1 MGTANCRCFGYCRP
15 EVKMKNHRSIRH
27 RQFFQ
32 SLCVILLMSSG
43 TRPML
48 AADRVRIGYT
58 APGPQHGLLWL
69 GDTAALF
76 KKNNLD
82 VEIIYLPGNISA
94 PSLMA
99 GEIQFGQMTGA
110 LMSPIRLQGGDPV
123 MLVSVQELLDDRL
136 VVRPNINKP
145 EELKGK
151 RIAIS
156 RFGAASHM
164 RVLNMLPRYG
174 LSEKDVTFLQ
184 IGDTPARIIA
194 MTGNAVDASSFSP
207 PDHLAAQQ
215 AGMKVLVNMAELNI
229 FYQGTGLVTTQ
240 RYIAKNRDIVRRMVK
255 SYVEAI
261 HIVRTNPEVTKRAF
275 VKYRKTK
282 DEKQLEDAYQTLRE
296 TVKQKPYPNL
306 EGLKTIFKDVSDRI
320 PAAKTANPREFVD
333 ISFLEELDKSGYIDG
348 LYR

>member
-1 MGTANCRCFGYCRP
+1 MMSP
-15 EVKMKNHRSIRH
+15 
-27 RQFFQ
+27 RQKCLTVFVVIAAVLA
-32 SLCVILLMSSG
+32 SLILRATSV
-43 TRPML
+43 

-58 APGPQHGLLWL
+58 SPGPQHGILWV
-69 GDTAALF
+69 GDVSGIF

-82 VEIIYLPGNISA
+82 LEIIYMPGNISIA
-94 PSLMA
+94 SLLS

-110 LMSPIRLQGGDPV
+110 LMSPARLQGADPV
-123 MLVSVQELLDDRL
+123 MLVSIQELLDDRM
-136 VVRPNINKP
+136 VVRPTIKTP
-145 EELKGK
+145 EDLKGK
-151 RIAIS
+151 LIAIS

-164 RVLNMLPRYG
+164 RVINILPRFG
-174 LSEKDVTFLQ
+174 LTEKDVTFLQ
-184 IGDTPARIIA
+184 IGDTPARIVA
-194 MTGNAVDASSFSP
+194 LAGNAVDASSFSP
-207 PDHLAAQQ
+207 PDHLAAAQT
-215 AGMKVLVNMAELNI
+215 GMRILFNMADFNI

-240 RYIAKNRDIVRRMVK
+240 RNIAKNRDVVKRMVK

-261 HIVRTNPEVTKRAF
+261 HVVRTNPEQTKRAF

-306 EGLKTIFKDVSDRI
+306 EAFKTIFKDVSDRI
-320 PAAKTANPREFVD
+320 PAAKTANAKEFVD

>member
-1 MGTANCRCFGYCRP
+1 MFCPRNARLKLRLFLLAP
-15 EVKMKNHRSIRH
+15 IIALLIPRH
-27 RQFFQ
+27 
-32 SLCVILLMSSG
+32 SLD
-43 TRPML
+43 
-48 AADRVRIGYT
+48 AADKVRIGYT

-69 GDTAALF
+69 GDTAGLF

-82 VEIIYLPGNISA
+82 VEIIYMPGNISA

-136 VVRPNINKP
+136 VVRPGINKP

-164 RVLNMLPRYG
+164 RVLNILPRYG

-194 MTGNAVDASSFSP
+194 MSGSAVDASSFSP

-215 AGMKVLVNMAELNI
+215 AGMKIILNMAELNI
-229 FYQGTGLVTTQ
+229 YYQGTGLVATQ
-240 RYIAKNRDIVRRMVK
+240 RYIAKNRDLIRRMVK

-261 HIVRTNPEVTKRAF
+261 HLVRTNPEVTKRAF

-282 DEKQLEDAYQTLRE
+282 DDKQLEDAYQTLRE
-296 TVKQKPYPNL
+296 TVKPKPYPNM
-306 EGLKTIFKDVSDRI
+306 ESFKTIFKDVSDRL
-320 PAAKTANPREFVD
+320 PAAKSANPREFVD
-333 ISFLEELDKSGYIDG
+333 TSFLEELDKSGYIDG

>member
-1 MGTANCRCFGYCRP
+1 MFGSGRTSP
-15 EVKMKNHRSIRH
+15 V
-27 RQFFQ
+27 
-32 SLCVILLMSSG
+32 SLFILLALLWIHQPLG
-43 TRPML
+43 
-48 AADRVRIGYT
+48 AADRIRISYT

-69 GDTAALF
+69 GDTAGLF

-82 VEIIYLPGNISA
+82 LEIIYMPGNISA
-94 PSLMA
+94 PSLMS

-136 VVRPNINKP
+136 VARPNIKAP

-164 RVLNMLPRYG
+164 RVLNMLPRFG

-194 MTGNAVDASSFSP
+194 LLGNSVDASSFSP
-207 PDHLAAQQ
+207 PDHLAAVQ
-215 AGMKVLVNMAELNI
+215 AGMRILLNMAELNI

-240 RYIAKNRDIVRRMVK
+240 SYVAKNREVLRRMVK
-255 SYVEAI
+255 TYVEAI
-261 HIVRTNPEVTKRAF
+261 QVVRTNPDVTKRAF
-275 VKYRKTK
+275 AKYRKTR

-296 TVKQKPYPNL
+296 VVKPKPYPNM
-306 EGLKTIFKDVSDRI
+306 ESFKTIFKDVSDRM
-320 PAAKTANPREFVD
+320 PAAKTADPREFVD
-333 ISFLEELDKSGYIDG
+333 VSFLQELDKSGYIDG

>member
-1 MGTANCRCFGYCRP
+1 MSRF
-15 EVKMKNHRSIRH
+15 VKMSGA
-27 RQFFQ
+27 
-32 SLCVILLMSSG
+32 ILLLTVFVVVG
-43 TRPML
+43 TDQQSV
-48 AADRVRIGYT
+48 AADRIRISYT

-69 GDTAALF
+69 GDTAGLF

-82 VEIIYLPGNISA
+82 LEIIYMPGNISA
-94 PSLMA
+94 PSLMS

-110 LMSPIRLQGGDPV
+110 LMSPVRLQGGDPV

-136 VVRPNINKP
+136 VVRPNIRSP

-174 LSEKDVTFLQ
+174 LSDKDVTFLQ
-184 IGDTPARIIA
+184 IGDTPARIVA
-194 MTGNAVDASSFSP
+194 MIGNSVDASSFSP
-207 PDHLAAQQ
+207 PDHLAAVQ
-215 AGMKVLVNMAELNI
+215 AGMKILLNMADLNI
-229 FYQGTGLVTTQ
+229 YYQGTGLVSTQ
-240 RYIAKNRDIVRRMVK
+240 RYIAKNRDVVRRMVK

-261 HIVRTNPEVTKRAF
+261 QIVRTNPDLTKKAF
-275 VKYRKTK
+275 NKYRKTR

-296 TVKQKPYPNL
+296 IVKPKPYPNM
-306 EGLKTIFKDVSDRI
+306 ESFRTIFKDVSDRI
-320 PAAKTANPREFVD
+320 PAAKTADPKEFVD
-333 ISFLEELDKSGYIDG
+333 ISFLQELDKSGYIDG

>member
-1 MGTANCRCFGYCRP
+1 MPCFL
-15 EVKMKNHRSIRH
+15 IT
-27 RQFFQ
+27 
-32 SLCVILLMSSG
+32 LLALFWFYPQLS
-43 TRPML
+43 
-48 AADRVRIGYT
+48 AADKIRIGYT

-69 GDTAALF
+69 GDTAGLF

-82 VEIIYLPGNISA
+82 LEIIYLPGNISA

-136 VVRPNINKP
+136 VVRPNIKAP
-145 EELKGK
+145 EDLKGK

-194 MTGNAVDASSFSP
+194 MIGNSVDASSFSP
-207 PDHLAAQQ
+207 PDHLAAVQ
-215 AGMKVLVNMAELNI
+215 AGMRILLNMAELNI

-240 RYIAKNRDIVRRMVK
+240 RFIGKNRDVARRMVK

-261 HIVRTNPEVTKRAF
+261 HIVRTNPEMTKRAF

-282 DEKQLEDAYQTLRE
+282 DEKQLEVAYQTLRE
-296 TVKQKPYPNL
+296 VVKPKPYPNM
-306 EGLKTIFKDVSDRI
+306 ESFKTIFKDVSDRM
-320 PAAKTANPREFVD
+320 PAAKTADPSEFVD
-333 ISFLEELDKSGYIDG
+333 VSFLRELDKSGYIDG

>member
-1 MGTANCRCFGYCRP
+1 MFSQRTNSRIFP
-15 EVKMKNHRSIRH
+15 IV
-27 RQFFQ
+27 F
-32 SLCVILLMSSG
+32 
-43 TRPML
+43 L
-48 AADRVRIGYT
+48 AALALIVTIVFPGAAAERVRIGYT
-58 APGPQHGLLWL
+58 SPSPQHGLLWL
-69 GDTAALF
+69 GDSAGLF
-76 KKNNLD
+76 KKNSLD
-82 VEIIYLPGNISA
+82 LEIIYMPGNISA

-123 MLVSVQELLDDRL
+123 MLVSVQDMLDDRL
-136 VVRPNINKP
+136 VVRPGINKP
-145 EELKGK
+145 EDLKGK

-164 RVLNMLPRYG
+164 RVLNILPRFG
-174 LSEKDVTFLQ
+174 LSDKDVTFLQ
-184 IGDTPARIIA
+184 IGDTFARIIA
-194 MTGNAVDASSFSP
+194 MAGNSVDASSFSP
-207 PDHLAAQQ
+207 PDHLAPQL
-215 AGMKVLVNMAELNI
+215 AGMKIILNMAELNI

-240 RYIAKNRDIVRRMVK
+240 RYIVKNRDITRRMVK

-261 HIVRTNPEVTKRAF
+261 HIVRTNPEVAKRAF

-306 EGLKTIFKDVSDRI
+306 ESFKTIFKDVSDRI
-320 PAAKTANPREFVD
+320 PAAKTANAKEFVD
-333 ISFLEELDKSGYIDG
+333 TSFLEELDKSGYIDG

>member
-1 MGTANCRCFGYCRP
+1 M
-15 EVKMKNHRSIRH
+15 SL
-27 RQFFQ
+27 RQRDLTVFIVAAVVLA
-32 SLCVILLMSSG
+32 SLILRETSV
-43 TRPML
+43 

-58 APGPQHGLLWL
+58 SPGPQHGILWV
-69 GDTAALF
+69 GDVSGIF

-82 VEIIYLPGNISA
+82 LEIIYMPGNISIA
-94 PSLMA
+94 SLLS

-110 LMSPIRLQGGDPV
+110 LMSPARLQGADPV
-123 MLVSVQELLDDRL
+123 MLVSIQELLDDRM
-136 VVRPNINKP
+136 VVRPNIKTP
-145 EELKGK
+145 EDLKGK

-164 RVLNMLPRYG
+164 RVINILPRFG
-174 LSEKDVTFLQ
+174 LTEKDVTFLQ
-184 IGDTPARIIA
+184 IGDTPARIVA
-194 MTGNAVDASSFSP
+194 LAGNAVDASSFSP
-207 PDHLAAQQ
+207 PDHLAAVQT
-215 AGMKVLVNMAELNI
+215 GMRILFNMADFNI

-240 RYIAKNRDIVRRMVK
+240 RNIAKNRDVVKRMVK

-261 HIVRTNPEVTKRAF
+261 HVVRTNPEQTKRAF

-306 EGLKTIFKDVSDRI
+306 EAFKTIFKDVNDRI
-320 PAAKTANPREFVD
+320 PAAKTANAKEFVD

>member
-1 MGTANCRCFGYCRP
+1 MNQGIRSSTSLAVITLALTFGLSA
-15 EVKMKNHRSIRH
+15 VRS
-27 RQFFQ
+27 
-32 SLCVILLMSSG
+32 
-43 TRPML
+43 L

-69 GDTAALF
+69 GDTAGLF

-82 VEIIYLPGNISA
+82 VEIIYMPGNISA

-136 VVRPNINKP
+136 MVRPNITKG

-164 RVLNMLPRYG
+164 RVLNMLPRFG
-174 LSEKDVTFLQ
+174 LTEKDVTFLQ

-194 MTGNAVDASSFSP
+194 MIGASADASSFSP

-215 AGMKVLVNMAELNI
+215 AGMRILLNMAELNI
-229 FYQGTGLVTTQ
+229 FYQGTGLVSTQ
-240 RYIAKNRDIVRRMVK
+240 RYIAKNRDIARRMVK
-255 SYVEAI
+255 SYIEAI
-261 HIVRTNPEVTKRAF
+261 HIVRTNPELTKQAF

-282 DEKQLEDAYQTLRE
+282 DPKQLEDAYQTLRE
-296 TVKQKPYPNL
+296 VVKPKPYPNL
-306 EGLKTIFKDVSDRI
+306 ESFKTIFKDVSDRI

-333 ISFLEELDKSGYIDG
+333 TSFIEEFDKSGYIDG
-348 LYR
+348 LYK

>member
-1 MGTANCRCFGYCRP
+1 MFSCKNYPLALLMVLIAALLAGTAALG
-15 EVKMKNHRSIRH
+15 
-27 RQFFQ
+27 
-32 SLCVILLMSSG
+32 G
-43 TRPML
+43 
-48 AADRVRIGYT
+48 AAERVRISYT

-69 GDTAALF
+69 GDTAGLF
-76 KKNNLD
+76 RKNNLD
-82 VEIIYLPGNISA
+82 LEIIYMPGNISA
-94 PSLMA
+94 PSLMS

-136 VVRPNINKP
+136 VVRPGINSP
-145 EELKGK
+145 GDLKGK

-194 MTGNAVDASSFSP
+194 LTGNSVDASSFSP
-207 PDHLAAQQ
+207 PDHLAAVQ
-215 AGMKVLVNMAELNI
+215 AGMKILLNMAELNI

-240 RYIAKNRDIVRRMVK
+240 RYIAKNRDVVRRMVK

-261 HIVRTNPEVTKRAF
+261 HIVRTSPEITKRAF
-275 VKYRKTK
+275 VKYRKTR

-296 TVKQKPYPNL
+296 VVKPKPYPNM
-306 EGLKTIFKDVSDRI
+306 ESFKTIFKDVSDRI

-333 ISFLEELDKSGYIDG
+333 TSFLEELDKSGYIDG

>member
-1 MGTANCRCFGYCRP
+1 M
-15 EVKMKNHRSIRH
+15 SL
-27 RQFFQ
+27 RQRDLTVFIVAAALLA
-32 SLCVILLMSSG
+32 SLILRETSG
-43 TRPML
+43 

-58 APGPQHGLLWL
+58 SPGPQHGILWV
-69 GDTAALF
+69 GDVSGIF

-82 VEIIYLPGNISA
+82 LEIIYMPGNISIA
-94 PSLMA
+94 SLLS

-110 LMSPIRLQGGDPV
+110 LMSPARLQGADPV
-123 MLVSVQELLDDRL
+123 MLVSIQELLDDRM
-136 VVRPNINKP
+136 VVRPNIKTP
-145 EELKGK
+145 EDLKGK

-164 RVLNMLPRYG
+164 RVINILPRFG

-184 IGDTPARIIA
+184 IGDTPARIVA
-194 MTGNAVDASSFSP
+194 LAGNAVDASSFSP
-207 PDHLAAQQ
+207 PDHLAAVQT
-215 AGMKVLVNMAELNI
+215 GMRILFNMADFNI

-240 RYIAKNRDIVRRMVK
+240 RNIAKSRDVVKRMVK

-261 HIVRTNPEVTKRAF
+261 HVVRTNPEQTKRAF
-275 VKYRKTK
+275 AKYRKTK

-306 EGLKTIFKDVSDRI
+306 EAFKTIFKDVSDRI
-320 PAAKTANPREFVD
+320 AAAKTANAKEFVD

>member
-1 MGTANCRCFGYCRP
+1 M
-15 EVKMKNHRSIRH
+15 SL
-27 RQFFQ
+27 RQRDLTVFIVAAAVLA
-32 SLCVILLMSSG
+32 SLILRETSV
-43 TRPML
+43 

-58 APGPQHGLLWL
+58 SPGPQHGILWV
-69 GDTAALF
+69 GDVSGIF

-82 VEIIYLPGNISA
+82 LEIIYMPGNISIA
-94 PSLMA
+94 SLLS

-110 LMSPIRLQGGDPV
+110 LMSPARLQGADPV
-123 MLVSVQELLDDRL
+123 MLVSIQELLDDRM
-136 VVRPNINKP
+136 VVRPNIKTP
-145 EELKGK
+145 EDLKGK

-164 RVLNMLPRYG
+164 RVINILPRFG

-184 IGDTPARIIA
+184 IGDTPARIVA
-194 MTGNAVDASSFSP
+194 LAGNAVDASSFSP
-207 PDHLAAQQ
+207 PDHLAAVQT
-215 AGMKVLVNMAELNI
+215 GMRILFNMADFNI

-240 RYIAKNRDIVRRMVK
+240 RNIAKNRDVVKRMVK

-261 HIVRTNPEVTKRAF
+261 HVVRTNPEQTKRAF

-306 EGLKTIFKDVSDRI
+306 EAFKTIFKDVTDRI
-320 PAAKTANPREFVD
+320 PAAKTANAKEFVD

>member
-1 MGTANCRCFGYCRP
+1 MAL
-15 EVKMKNHRSIRH
+15 VKHRSA
-27 RQFFQ
+27 
-32 SLCVILLMSSG
+32 
-43 TRPML
+43 L
-48 AADRVRIGYT
+48 AALAIAAAAGLLSICTKTSNAADKIRIGYT
-58 APGPQHGLLWL
+58 SPGPQHGLLWI
-69 GDTAALF
+69 GDTSGLF

-82 VEIIYLPGNISA
+82 LEIIYMPGNISA
-94 PSLMA
+94 PSLMS

-110 LMSPIRLQGGDPV
+110 LMSPVRLQGGDPV

-136 VVRPNINKP
+136 LARPAILRA
-145 EELKGK
+145 EDLKGK

-164 RVLNMLPRYG
+164 RVLNMLPRFG

-194 MTGNAVDASSFSP
+194 MVGGSADASSFSP
-207 PDHLAAQQ
+207 PDHLAPQL
-215 AGMKVLVNMAELNI
+215 AGMRILLNMAELNI
-229 FYQGTGLVTTQ
+229 FYQGTGLVATQ

-261 HIVRTNPEVTKRAF
+261 HIVRTQPEETKRAF
-275 VKYRKTK
+275 IKYRKTK
-282 DEKQLEDAYQTLRE
+282 DPKPLEDAYQTLRE

-306 EGLKTIFKDVSDRI
+306 ESFKTIFKDVSDRI
-320 PAAKTANPREFVD
+320 PAAKTANAKEFVD
-333 ISFLEELDKSGYIDG
+333 TTFLEELDKSGYIDG

>member
-1 MGTANCRCFGYCRP
+1 MLFSQKIRLNFVLVLTALF
-15 EVKMKNHRSIRH
+15 V
-27 RQFFQ
+27 FDAA
-32 SLCVILLMSSG
+32 LD
-43 TRPML
+43 
-48 AADRVRIGYT
+48 AADRIRISYT

-69 GDTAALF
+69 GDTAGLF

-82 VEIIYLPGNISA
+82 LEIIYMPGNISA
-94 PSLMA
+94 PSLMS

-136 VVRPNINKP
+136 VVRPNIKAP

-194 MTGNAVDASSFSP
+194 LMGNSVDASSFSP
-207 PDHLAAQQ
+207 PDHLAAVQ
-215 AGMKVLVNMAELNI
+215 AGMRILLNMADLNI
-229 FYQGTGLVTTQ
+229 YYQGTGLVTTQ
-240 RYIAKNRDIVRRMVK
+240 RYIAKNRDVVKRMVK

-261 HIVRTNPEVTKRAF
+261 HIVRTSPEVTKRAF

-282 DEKQLEDAYQTLRE
+282 DQKQLEDAYQTLRE
-296 TVKQKPYPNL
+296 VVKPKPYPNM
-306 EGLKTIFKDVSDRI
+306 ESFKTIFNDVSDRI
-320 PAAKTANPREFVD
+320 PAAKTADPRVFVD
-333 ISFLEELDKSGYIDG
+333 ISFLQELDKSGYIDG

>member
-1 MGTANCRCFGYCRP
+1 MFCR
-15 EVKMKNHRSIRH
+15 KNVPQASRI
-27 RQFFQ
+27 
-32 SLCVILLMSSG
+32 I
-43 TRPML
+43 L
-48 AADRVRIGYT
+48 AAAGAVLLFVAMQAAAAERVRIGYT

-69 GDTAALF
+69 GDSAGLF

-82 VEIIYLPGNISA
+82 VEIIYMPGNISA

-123 MLVSVQELLDDRL
+123 MLVSVQDLLDDRL
-136 VVRPNINKP
+136 VGRPIKGP
-145 EELKGK
+145 EDLKGR

-174 LSEKDVTFLQ
+174 LSDKDVTFLQ

-194 MTGNAVDASSFSP
+194 LTGNSVDASSFSP

-215 AGMKVLVNMAELNI
+215 AGMKILVNMAELNI
-229 FYQGTGLVTTQ
+229 FYQGTGLVATQ
-240 RYIAKNRDIVRRMVK
+240 RYIAKNRDAARRMVK

-275 VKYRKTK
+275 IKYRKTR

-296 TVKQKPYPNL
+296 TVKAKPYPNM
-306 EGLKTIFKDVSDRI
+306 ESFKTIFKDVSDRI
-320 PAAKTANPREFVD
+320 PAARSADPREFVD
-333 ISFLEELDKSGYIDG
+333 ISFLQELDKSGYIDG

>member
-1 MGTANCRCFGYCRP
+1 MSP
-15 EVKMKNHRSIRH
+15 
-27 RQFFQ
+27 RQKCLTVFVVIAAVLA
-32 SLCVILLMSSG
+32 SLILRATSV
-43 TRPML
+43 

-58 APGPQHGLLWL
+58 SPGPQHGILWV
-69 GDTAALF
+69 GDVSGIF

-82 VEIIYLPGNISA
+82 LEIIYMPGNISIA
-94 PSLMA
+94 SLLS

-110 LMSPIRLQGGDPV
+110 LMSPARLQGADPV
-123 MLVSVQELLDDRL
+123 MLVSIQELLDDRM
-136 VVRPNINKP
+136 VVRPTIKTP
-145 EELKGK
+145 EDLKGK

-164 RVLNMLPRYG
+164 RVINILPRFG
-174 LSEKDVTFLQ
+174 LTEKDVTFLQ
-184 IGDTPARIIA
+184 IGDTPARIVA
-194 MTGNAVDASSFSP
+194 LAGNAVDASSFSP
-207 PDHLAAQQ
+207 PDHLAAAQT
-215 AGMKVLVNMAELNI
+215 GMRILFNMADFNI

-240 RYIAKNRDIVRRMVK
+240 RNIAKNRDVVKRTVK

-261 HIVRTNPEVTKRAF
+261 HVVRTNPEQTKRAF

-306 EGLKTIFKDVSDRI
+306 EAFKTIFKDVSDRI
-320 PAAKTANPREFVD
+320 PAAKTANAKEFVD